1 MSEQEQ
7 EQGYEAGGAGSAG
20 SAGSVGPVEAAGPEP
35 APVVPPLDPAA
46 RRRRRR
52 RTAAVAGSLV
62 LAGALVAGVG
72 FTFVTVRDADRD
84 AGAPVWKFPKET
96 PVADQPEEPETSR
109 SGLAAMLVPYGTD
122 GFTRGPDIGEFGADA
137 QLSGERAA
145 ALRKEALKD
154 LPRSQRKRLEQR
166 IDKQRIKGMAMRSY
180 LSEETSAL
188 DVNDGVYSVNVT
200 LSQMDNKAAVRDIAT
215 FQGEFLDAL
224 DVFRKGPA
232 IKGHKNAKCF
242 LPPKDDDSDLE
253 GMFCSAYVGEVLV
266 SLTAEA
272 VKPLDTK
279 GVALFLREQLDRIAE
294 PGEAV

>member
-1 MSEQEQ
+1 MSEQE
-7 EQGYEAGGAGSAG
+7 YEAAGAGP
-20 SAGSVGPVEAAGPEP
+20 AGSVGPVEPVGPELI
-35 APVVPPLDPAA
+35 VPPAEPADPAA

-52 RTAAVAGSLV
+52 RAAAVAGSLV

-72 FTFVTVRDADRD
+72 FTVVTVRDADRD

-96 PVADQPEEPETSR
+96 PAADRPEQPGTSR
-109 SGLAAMLVPYGTD
+109 TGLAAMLVPYGTE

-145 ALRKEALKD
+145 ALRKESLKD

-188 DVNDGVYSVNVT
+188 DVNEGVYSVSIT

-224 DVFRKGPA
+224 DIFRKGPE

-242 LPPKDDDSDLE
+242 LPPKDADSDLE

-266 SLTAEA
+266 SLNAEA

-279 GVALFLREQLDRIAE
+279 GVALLLREQLDRIAE

>member
-1 MSEQEQ
+1 MPP
-7 EQGYEAGGAGSAG
+7 A
-20 SAGSVGPVEAAGPEP
+20 EP
-35 APVVPPLDPAA
+35 ADPAA

-52 RTAAVAGSLV
+52 RAAAVAGSLV

-72 FTFVTVRDADRD
+72 FTVVTVRDADRD

-96 PVADQPEEPETSR
+96 SAADRPEQPGTSR
-109 SGLAAMLVPYGTD
+109 TGLAAMLVPYGTE

-145 ALRKEALKD
+145 ALRKESLKD

-188 DVNDGVYSVNVT
+188 DVNEGVYSVSIT

-224 DVFRKGPA
+224 DIFRKGPE

-242 LPPKDDDSDLE
+242 LPPKDADSDLE

-266 SLTAEA
+266 SLNAEA

-279 GVALFLREQLDRIAE
+279 GVALLLREQLDRIAE

>member
-1 MSEQEQ
+1 MSEQE
-7 EQGYEAGGAGSAG
+7 YEAGTAGT
-20 SAGSVGPVEAAGPEP
+20 AGSVGPVEPVGPELIT
-35 APVVPPLDPAA
+35 APVEPVDPVA

-52 RTAAVAGSLV
+52 RAVAVAGSLV

-72 FTFVTVRDADRD
+72 LTVVTVRDADRD

-96 PVADQPEEPETSR
+96 PDEDR
-109 SGLAAMLVPYGTD
+109 SQGPGGSGGGLAGMLVPYGTE

-137 QLSGERAA
+137 QLSGARAA
-145 ALRKEALKD
+145 GLRKEALKD
-154 LPRSQRKRLEQR
+154 LPRSQRKRLEQQ

-188 DVNDGVYSVNVT
+188 DTNEGVYSVGIT

-242 LPPKDDDSDLE
+242 LPPKDADSDLE

-279 GVALFLREQLDRIAE
+279 GVALLLGEQLDRIAE
-294 PGEAV
+294 PGETV

>member
-1 MSEQEQ
+1 MSEQE
-7 EQGYEAGGAGSAG
+7 YEAAAGAGPV
-20 SAGSVGPVEAAGPEP
+20 GSVGPVEPVGPELVV
-35 APVVPPLDPAA
+35 APVEPVDPAA
-46 RRRRRR
+46 RRGRLRRA
-52 RTAAVAGSLV
+52 AAVGGSLV
-62 LAGALVAGVG
+62 LAGVLVAGVG
-72 FTFVTVRDADRD
+72 LTVVTVRDADRD
-84 AGAPVWKFPKET
+84 PGAPVWTFPKET
-96 PVADQPEEPETSR
+96 PATGRPEHGETSR
-109 SGLAAMLVPYGTD
+109 TGLAAMLVPYGTE
-122 GFTRGPDIGEFGADA
+122 GFVRGPDIGEFGADA

-166 IDKQRIKGMAMRSY
+166 IDKQRITGMAMRSY

-188 DVNDGVYSVNVT
+188 DVNEGVYSVGIT

-224 DVFRKGPA
+224 DVFRKGPE

-242 LPPKDDDSDLE
+242 LPPKDADSDLE

-279 GVALFLREQLDRIAE
+279 GVALLLREQLDRIAE
-294 PGEAV
+294 PGETV